1 MIDVHHHCLP
11 GVDDGPRDWAEA
23 VELCAMAAEEGVET
37 IVATP
42 HVLRGRWQNTSR
54 EKLQALVDTLN
65 EKIGG
70 RPRILLGSEYY
81 FAHDAADAVQSGAVL
96 PLAGSRY
103 VLIEF
108 AAQAIPPLV
117 EQPLYRMQLEGWT
130 PIIAHPERNLV
141 FQHKPELLA
150 SLIRLGARTQVT
162 SASVVGAFGS
172 EAQKAALDW
181 IRDGLVHIIA
191 TDAHN
196 PKRRPPIVREALAV
210 VAQWAGEDV
219 ADALAHRNP
228 AAVIE
233 GRPLEYEPEPELSIG
248 GKGFLQRFKGFF
260 WRREKGNP

>member
-23 VELCAMAAEEGVET
+23 AELCAMAAEEGIET

-42 HVLRGRWQNTSR
+42 HVLRGRWKNTSR
-54 EKLQALVDTLN
+54 DELRSLVDELN
-65 EKIGG
+65 ERTKG

-81 FAHDAADAVQSGAVL
+81 FAHDAADAVESGAVT

-117 EQPLYRMQLEGWT
+117 DQPLYRMQLGGWT

-162 SASVVGAFGS
+162 SGSLTGAFGP
-172 EAQKAALDW
+172 EAQKAATDW
-181 IRDGLVHIIA
+181 IRNGLVHIIA

-196 PKRRPPIVREALAV
+196 PKRRPPIVREAIAAV
-210 VAQWAGEDV
+210 AEIAGE
-219 ADALAHRNP
+219 ALADVLFHRNP

-233 GRPLEYEPEPELSIG
+233 GRPLEYDPEPTLSSG
-248 GKGFLQRFKGFF
+248 NKGLMERLRGLFGY
-260 WRREKGNP
+260 REKRTP